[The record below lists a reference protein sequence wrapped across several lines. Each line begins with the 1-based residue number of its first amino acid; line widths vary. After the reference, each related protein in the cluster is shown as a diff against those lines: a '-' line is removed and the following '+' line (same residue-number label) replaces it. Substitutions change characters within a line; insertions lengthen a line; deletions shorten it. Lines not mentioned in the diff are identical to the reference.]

1 MLEWSKKS
9 FSRRSENDIFES
21 VILESVKTQN
31 QKCQSKATLPLLQCT
46 YKVPSDGEHTT
57 KKKHPQKSS
66 LDFKRQ

>member
-1 MLEWSKKS
+1 MYLLWKITYEEFSEFVREKKS
-9 FSRRSENDIFES
+9 TYNR
-21 VILESVKTQN
+21 
-31 QKCQSKATLPLLQCT
+31 PMLQCT